1 LAQSHSARDPGPER
15 NRLRERQQHFVYSKV
30 LNWIALDRCLRLA
43 DKRALPVDR
52 TEWLS
57 GRDKTY
63 EEVMT

>member
-1 LAQSHSARDPGPER
+1 VW

-43 DKRALPVDR
+43 DKRARPVDR

-57 GRDKTY
+57 ERDKTY